1 MCVEAELALM
11 GQMFTGAEDEVN
23 RAHLAIGGQQLE
35 SSTLRETDV
44 LTGAKRVGPFAARR
58 RHTGERA
65 PGYET

>member
-23 RAHLAIGGQQLE
+23 RAHLAIGGQQPG

-44 LTGAKRVGPFAARR
+44 LTGDTELLNHDSHAVQC
-58 RHTGERA
+58 HC
-65 PGYET
+65 